1 MTWRDMAYKVT
12 HETLAKLPASA
23 TLEERKA
30 ALFEAYPFGA
40 REYTPYRIWRQ
51 EVNYALGLKQRP
63 QRGRAAVA
71 TADDPRQGR
80 LL

>member
-1 MTWRDMAYKVT
+1 MSWRDIAYKVI
-12 HETLAKLPASA
+12 HETLAKLPSGA
-23 TLEERKA
+23 TMKEKKA
-30 ALFEAYPFGA
+30 ALFEAYPFGV

-51 EVNYALGLKQRP
+51 EVRYALGLKQRP